1 MRAFIF
7 LRIEPQHTMGV
18 MHDLKGEP
26 QITEANLIHGPYD
39 CLIEVDGQTLDE
51 VNQTVMRIREMSG
64 VDDTVTCLVVQSWQ
78 RPDSE

>member
-18 MHDLKGEP
+18 MHDLKGESR
-26 QITEANLIHGPYD
+26 IVEANLIHGPYD
-39 CLIEVDGQTLDE
+39 CLAEVEGETLND
-51 VNQTVMRIREMSG
+51 VNQTVLRVREMSG

-78 RPDSE
+78 RPDD

>member
-1 MRAFIF
+1 
-7 LRIEPQHTMGV
+7 MGV

-64 VDDTVTCLVVQSWQ
+64 IDDTVTCLVVQSWQ
-78 RPDSE
+78 RPDSG

>member
-26 QITEANLIHGPYD
+26 RVMEANLIHGPYD
-39 CLIEVDGQTLDE
+39 CVAEVEGKTLDE
-51 VNQTVMRIREMSG
+51 VNEAVLHIRELSG
-64 VDDTVTCLVVQSWQ
+64 VEDTVTCLVVQSWQ
-78 RPDSE
+78 R

>member
-1 MRAFIF
+1 MTRHLLTLVIAAATMVGASVPARAA
-7 LRIEPQHTMGV
+7 
-18 MHDLKGEP
+18 
-26 QITEANLIHGPYD
+26 EAYD

-78 RPDSE
+78 RPDD